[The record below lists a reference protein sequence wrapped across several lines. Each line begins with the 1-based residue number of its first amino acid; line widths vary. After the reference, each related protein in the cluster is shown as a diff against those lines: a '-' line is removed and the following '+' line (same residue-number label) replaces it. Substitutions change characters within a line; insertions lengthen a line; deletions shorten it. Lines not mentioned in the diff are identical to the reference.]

1 MIPLTTTSE
10 ATVFTPRR
18 PLRADAREN
27 YDKLIAAAREVFAAE
42 GAAASLE
49 EIARRAGVG
58 IATLYRRFPT
68 RQDLLEAVYL
78 EEVEA
83 ISNSAA
89 DFAGLEPWD
98 ALSGWLRRYVAFAAT
113 KRALAEELL
122 AYIDRDSEMF
132 KTCGGVI
139 TAAGEPL
146 LERAQQAGVVRADT
160 NFGDVVR
167 MVSGIAA
174 LRATEPEQIE
184 RILDVALDGLRYRAL
199 NA

>member
-1 MIPLTTTSE
+1 MTTTPE
-10 ATVFTPRR
+10 APVLTPRR

-27 YDKLIAAAREVFAAE
+27 YDKLIAAARDVFAEE
-42 GAAASLE
+42 GTAASLE
-49 EIARRAGVG
+49 EIAKRAQVG

-83 ISNSAA
+83 ISSSVV
-89 DFAGLEPWD
+89 DFEGLEPWS
-98 ALSGWLRRYVAFAAT
+98 ALSGWLRRYVGFAAK

-122 AYIDRDSEMF
+122 AYIDSDSEVF
-132 KTCGGVI
+132 KGCSAVI

-146 LERAQQAGVVRADT
+146 LKRAQAAGVVRPDT
-160 NFGDVVR
+160 SFGDVVR

-174 LRATEPEQIE
+174 LRATEPEQME
-184 RILDVALDGLRYRAL
+184 RILDVALDGLRYQPSAE
-199 NA
+199 

>member
-1 MIPLTTTSE
+1 MSTSE
-10 ATVFTPRR
+10 ATVLTPRR
-18 PLRADAREN
+18 PLRADARKN
-27 YDKLIAAAREVFAAE
+27 YDKLIAAAREVFAE
-42 GAAASLE
+42 QGTSASLE

-78 EEVEA
+78 EEVEG

-89 DFAGLEPWD
+89 DFADLEPWA
-98 ALSGWLRRYVAFAAT
+98 ALSGWLRRYVGFAAT

-139 TAAGEPL
+139 TTAGEPL

-160 NFGDVVR
+160 SFGDVVR

-184 RILDVALDGLRYRAL
+184 RILDVALDGLRYKSA
-199 NA
+199 

>member
-1 MIPLTTTSE
+1 MTTTPE
-10 ATVFTPRR
+10 AIVLTPRR

-27 YDKLIAAAREVFAAE
+27 YDKLIAAAREVFAQNGAE
-42 GAAASLE
+42 ASLE
-49 EIARRAGVG
+49 EIARRAHVG

-83 ISNSAA
+83 ISSSAV
-89 DFAGLEPWD
+89 DFAGLPPWD
-98 ALSGWLRRYVAFAAT
+98 ALSGWLRRYVGFAAT

-132 KTCGGVI
+132 KTCGTVI

-160 NFGDVVR
+160 SFGDVVR

-184 RILDVALDGLRYRAL
+184 RILDVALDGLRYQPPRG
-199 NA
+199 

>member
-1 MIPLTTTSE
+1 MSATPETAETT
-10 ATVFTPRR
+10 ALAPRR

-27 YDKLIAAAREVFAAE
+27 YDKLIAAAREVFAEE
-42 GAAASLE
+42 GSGASLE
-49 EIARRAGVG
+49 EIARRAQVG

-68 RQDLLEAVYL
+68 RQDLLEATYL

-89 DFAGLEPWD
+89 DFEGLSPWD
-98 ALSGWLRRYVAFAAT
+98 ALAGWLRRYVAFAAT

-132 KTCGGVI
+132 QSCGAAI

-160 NFGDVVR
+160 TFGDVAR

-174 LRATEPEQIE
+174 IRASDPEQID
-184 RILDVALDGLRYRAL
+184 RILDVALDGLRYRPSA
-199 NA
+199 

>member
-1 MIPLTTTSE
+1 MTTTPE
-10 ATVFTPRR
+10 ATVLSPRR

-27 YDKLIAAAREVFAAE
+27 YDKLIAAAREVFAEE
-42 GAAASLE
+42 GASASLE
-49 EIARRAGVG
+49 EIARRAQVG

-83 ISNSAA
+83 ISSSAA

-98 ALSGWLRRYVAFAAT
+98 ALSGWLRRYVGFAAT

-160 NFGDVVR
+160 SFGDVVR

-184 RILDVALDGLRYRAL
+184 RILDVALDGLRYQPS
-199 NA
+199 